1 VSIRNIKH
9 LIAANLL
16 LLVTA
21 YQPPVYAAEFDY
33 PVKQITDKIQVIF
46 GPVELPDSN
55 NRGFRNNVVIVQTS
69 KGIVL
74 MDPGGSAWSGEM
86 VARKIKSMSGAPV
99 LAVFNSHAHGD
110 HWLGNEGI
118 KRHFPDA
125 VIYGHPKMKA
135 RLERADGITW
145 LETINRI
152 TDNLADGKQ
161 VIAPDRTVDD
171 GDVVTVGNTEFRIIH
186 TGSAHTDNDIMIEIV
201 GEDALF
207 VGDVVRDHFLG
218 LMEEDASFKGNI
230 EAIDK
235 IAGLNFKY
243 YIPGHGNVGSVETPL
258 SYRAYLK
265 SLRDMVVELFD
276 EGIESYEMK
285 PRIVEALSDYRDWP
299 GFESRLG
306 GNISRAYLE
315 VEQEEFE

>member
-1 VSIRNIKH
+1 MNRIKR
-9 LIAANLL
+9 LMLTSL
-16 LLVTA
+16 FLLVTA
-21 YQPPVYAAEFDY
+21 LQPAVYATEFDY
-33 PVKQITDKIQVIF
+33 PTKQITDKIQVIF
-46 GPVELPDSN
+46 GPLDLPDRN
-55 NRGFRNNVVIVQTS
+55 NRGFRNNVVIVRSS

-74 MDPGGSAWSGEM
+74 MDPGGSAWAGEM
-86 VARKIKSMSGAPV
+86 VARRIKSTSVVPV
-99 LAVFNSHAHGD
+99 VAVFNSHVHGD

-125 VIYGHPKMKA
+125 VIYGHPIMKA
-135 RLERADGITW
+135 RLEQNDGLNW
-145 LETINRI
+145 LETINRL
-152 TDNLADGKQ
+152 TDNLAQGRQ
-161 VIAPDRTVDD
+161 VVAPDQVVNN
-171 GDVVTVGNTEFRIIH
+171 GDVITVGDTDFRIIH
-186 TGSAHTDNDIMIEIV
+186 TGSAHTDNDIMIEVV

-218 LMEEDASFKGNI
+218 LMEEDASFRGNI

-243 YIPGHGNVGSVETPL
+243 YIPGHGNVGDIETPL

-276 EGIESYEMK
+276 EGVESYEMK
-285 PRIVEALSDYRDWP
+285 PRIMEALSDYQDWS
-299 GFESRLG
+299 GFDSRLG
-306 GNISRAYLE
+306 GHISRAYLE

>member
-1 VSIRNIKH
+1 MSIIKYLTITSLFL
-9 LIAANLL
+9 LITTN
-16 LLVTA
+16 
-21 YQPPVYAAEFDY
+21 QSPVYADKFDY
-33 PVKQITDKIQVIF
+33 PVKQITDKIQVMF
-46 GPVELPDSN
+46 GPLDLPDSN
-55 NRGFRNNVVIVQTS
+55 NRGFRNNVIIVSTS

-86 VARKIKSMSGAPV
+86 VARKVKSMFGAPV

-135 RLERADGITW
+135 RLERNDGVTW
-145 LETINRI
+145 LETINRL

-161 VIAPDRTVDD
+161 VVAPDRIVNH
-171 GDVVTVGNTEFRIIH
+171 GDVITVGDTEFRVIH
-186 TGSAHTDNDIMIEIV
+186 TGSAHTDNDIMIEVV
-201 GEDALF
+201 GENALF
-207 VGDVVRDHFLG
+207 TGDVVRDRFIG
-218 LMEEDASFKGNI
+218 VMEDDSSFKGNI

-235 IAGLNFKY
+235 IVALNFKH
-243 YIPGHGNVGSVETPL
+243 YIPGHGSEGSVEKPL
-258 SYRAYLK
+258 SYRAYLN
-265 SLRDMVVELFD
+265 SLRNLVHELYD

-285 PRIVEALSDYRDWP
+285 PRIIEALYDYRDWK
-299 GFESRLG
+299 GFDLRLG
-306 GNISRAYLE
+306 AHISRAYLE